1 MNLID
6 KAILEWSYKT
16 SKGYPDIN
24 SQEDI
29 ALFESIFG
37 FNLLLNENVDLVNF
51 ISNNI
56 DGYGDI
62 TSKGSTSLTLYFS
75 EIPQTGG
82 QSTDLRKSVFD
93 EIEKL
98 AREEN
103 EITSYKY
110 SNAGNSSVGYST
122 VTFRGKDYKISL
134 KGTPTAD
141 KADTDIKEALV
152 SLFYVSDI
160 TSPFTKDNIELR
172 ANNLLSLTNNGI
184 PGENS
189 QASAKVASYLEN
201 IGTSN
206 AYIKFINQPLSSA
219 LTLKEA
225 YPGANLIR
233 TGIFDDIRKK
243 AFSLT
248 NLPADKWC
256 PGDVYIQTGEV
267 SGLDSIQSVENL
279 NGLFNK
285 EWGSI
290 KRPLTA
296 ISLKQQNAQGGKAK
310 ALLSS
315 FSKVKDD
322 YNLTSDE
329 IEYDIVKYQSG
340 IKRLREKVE
349 GLVGGNPNI
358 IYSVDTGELP
368 SEPTSQIKD
377 PLKWLR
383 GKYAALKSIEFLF
396 RKFAD
401 SKVDNAIVA
410 IAGFAMSLTGV
421 NPAFFKVEGQ
431 SSGGKAKLTSFA
443 RGEVIDLYGENEDK
457 KEPIEIQDS
466 TTFGGLKLFFKI
478 TQGGIPYSVAVNA
491 RSNGN
496 TQGTIE
502 IQNISQID

>member
-256 PGDVYIQTGEV
+256 PGDV
-267 SGLDSIQSVENL
+267 
-279 NGLFNK
+279 
-285 EWGSI
+285 
-290 KRPLTA
+290 
-296 ISLKQQNAQGGKAK
+296 
-310 ALLSS
+310 
-315 FSKVKDD
+315 
-322 YNLTSDE
+322 
-329 IEYDIVKYQSG
+329 
-340 IKRLREKVE
+340 
-349 GLVGGNPNI
+349 
-358 IYSVDTGELP
+358 
-368 SEPTSQIKD
+368 
-377 PLKWLR
+377 
-383 GKYAALKSIEFLF
+383 
-396 RKFAD
+396 
-401 SKVDNAIVA
+401 
-410 IAGFAMSLTGV
+410 
-421 NPAFFKVEGQ
+421 
-431 SSGGKAKLTSFA
+431 
-443 RGEVIDLYGENEDK
+443 
-457 KEPIEIQDS
+457 
-466 TTFGGLKLFFKI
+466 
-478 TQGGIPYSVAVNA
+478 
-491 RSNGN
+491 
-496 TQGTIE
+496 
-502 IQNISQID
+502 